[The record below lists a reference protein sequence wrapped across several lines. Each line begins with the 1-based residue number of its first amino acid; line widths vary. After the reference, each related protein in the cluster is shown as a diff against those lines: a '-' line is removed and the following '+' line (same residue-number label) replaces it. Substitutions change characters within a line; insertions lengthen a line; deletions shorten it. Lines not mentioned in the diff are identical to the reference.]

1 MGTPFTVV
9 IPFDHLLLLL
19 MGLFMVVGAMRGF
32 YREVITTAGLVVLF
46 AVLLQPALA
55 VPIINYAS
63 KLVRLILAF
72 FASHGSVDPQILLS
86 TYEKISV
93 PFDGGNPYAFLIVV
107 LVGFV
112 LLSYGTRNGKDVTTL
127 SRILGGV
134 LGLLNGYLVINLF
147 KEYVVKYLQEKY
159 RRAGALAMAQA
170 LPEQV
175 SVSLQDLPT
184 GGVLA
189 GDRWQ
194 ILLILLG
201 VIAALLF
208 VSTVTGISLKKKEKK

>member
-32 YREVITTAGLVVLF
+32 YREVITTVGLVALLVL
-46 AVLLQPALA
+46 LLQPGLA
-55 VPIINYAS
+55 APIINYAS

-72 FASHGSVDPQILLS
+72 FASHGSVDLPTLMS
-86 TYEKISV
+86 VYEKISV
-93 PFDGGNPYAFLIVV
+93 PFDGRNPYAFLIVV

-112 LLSYGTRNGKDVTTL
+112 LLSYGTHNGKDVTML

-147 KEYVVKYLQEKY
+147 KEYVVKYIQEKY
-159 RRAGALAMAQA
+159 RAQGVIAMAETS
-170 LPEQV
+170 PEQV
-175 SVSLQDLPT
+175 SVALQDLPT
-184 GGVLA
+184 GGLLA

-208 VSTVTGISLKKKEKK
+208 ISTVTGLSLKKKEKK